1 MTAAFDPLRLP
12 GNPDDFRRAAILT
25 GIRGTLAAAG
35 STVTD
40 AAAVGSINKVT
51 KVTGADGAKGVKL
64 FAYTTTGS
72 HTAIVENASAS
83 ALKVYAPAGGTI
95 NGGSVDAAFTVAANS
110 VGVFITD
117 GAVSGGLEVW
127 AFTAGTVS
135 GVNSRLTVA
144 AIAAA
149 GTNAATGTALI
160 EGFNVV
166 SGADDTKGV
175 TLLTAVAGMVVHV
188 KSTVSNKILKIY
200 PATGA
205 AINALGTDTVLS
217 LASGPTPVILVAQT
231 STLWF
236 SFPLLPS

>member
-135 GVNSRLTVA
+135 GVNSRVA
-144 AIAAA
+144 VQSVAAA
-149 GTNAATGTALI
+149 GTNAATGTAMI
-160 EGFNVV
+160 EGMNVV
-166 SGADDTKGV
+166 SGANGTVGV
-175 TLLTAVAGMVVHV
+175 TLPTAVAGMIVYIKGTTAGV
-188 KSTVSNKILKIY
+188 LKVY

-217 LASGPTPVILVAQT
+217 LASGPVPVILVASST
-231 STLWF
+231 TLW
-236 SFPLLPS
+236 STFPLVAS